1 MRPGLPQNPDLTIR
15 QLRTIHPTRITETQR
30 LDTHEIIQPRHTRL
44 LRRLIRRPKKLRNLH
59 PIRNHNTRITMIR
72 NQPHITRINNRLNQ
86 LIIHIRHLHPQER
99 PIPNKHRSIRDIPK
113 IRQDIRPLLPPQH
126 TSQNTQQLTQLAVII
141 RIDRNELTRRPT
153 SLILRRRLRQPSQ
166 RRQELKRNPSLHTHP
181 RGSRQSLHSTLRS
194 RRHMNLPPLQPRLP
208 IPRRPPFPA
217 TPTLH
222 QPPSRQLHRLQ
233 TPIRKIS
240 HHLDKRSR
248 STIKRRILH
257 RTLKILKTHSHLL
270 LPLVFQTGL
279 TICRA
284 SITDFPRNQ
293 TKRALDLSRN

>member
-1 MRPGLPQNPDLTIR
+1 
-15 QLRTIHPTRITETQR
+15 
-30 LDTHEIIQPRHTRL
+30 
-44 LRRLIRRPKKLRNLH
+44 
-59 PIRNHNTRITMIR
+59 MIR

-99 PIPNKHRSIRDIPK
+99 SIPNKHRSIRDIPK

-166 RRQELKRNPSLHTHP
+166 RRQELERNPSLHTHP
-181 RGSRQSLHSTLRS
+181 RGSRQRLHSTLRS

-208 IPRRPPFPA
+208 IPRRPPLPT

-233 TPIRKIS
+233 PPTQQTS
-240 HHLDKRSR
+240 LHLSKRPR
-248 STIKRRILH
+248 PTIKRRTLPQP
-257 RTLKILKTHSHLL
+257 LKILNTHSHRSSSLEHPHG
-270 LPLVFQTGL
+270 LPAKSFRLEPDYDIQVTMRTFGKRTWNPA
-279 TICRA
+279 TSKI
-284 SITDFPRNQ
+284 SKS
-293 TKRALDLSRN
+293 TKQNNNGSPHSTNH